1 MKQALVKCCKMR
13 LTIARFT
20 AASVFDVVLLRT
32 RLFKVAISSEVNPV
46 GVSSLVRTCKAFSKT
61 SKASH
66 LGPPYRRSLV
76 VTVSKNS
83 TREGASF
90 ANSMDGPYTTPK

>member
-20 AASVFDVVLLRT
+20 ASSVFDFILLRS
-32 RLFKVAISSEVNPV
+32 RPFKVAISSEVNPD
-46 GVSSLVRTCKAFSKT
+46 GVSLLVRTCKAFSKT

-66 LGPPYRRSLV
+66 LGPSYP
-76 VTVSKNS
+76 
-83 TREGASF
+83 
-90 ANSMDGPYTTPK
+90 